1 MDWEGVFEQELGHLC
16 WTQVV
21 AALGCHG
28 AGFLMRDL
36 SDMSKFRL
44 SHWVQAHLSVIFY
57 SILPIA
63 LTVRSTKYDFFKSSL
78 VFSPGHPDMASVRP
92 LHQPP
97 GGTSC
102 RFWHGSTFRVGT
114 SPIAC
119 FLMLLWYNQAI
130 SSLRHCEEKNPA
142 DCRWGLPLAWAHF
155 SYFSYSSFNISR
167 WGLPLA
173 WALSALPLTPIL
185 LGAVLQIAW
194 IRRGVPFTMVG
205 SWQQCV

>member
-1 MDWEGVFEQELGHLC
+1 
-16 WTQVV
+16 
-21 AALGCHG
+21 
-28 AGFLMRDL
+28 MRDL

-63 LTVRSTKYDFFKSSL
+63 LTVRSTKYDFFKCSL
-78 VFSPGHPDMASVRP
+78 VFSPGHPDMAPVRP

-114 SPIAC
+114 SSIAC

-142 DCRWGLPLAWAHF
+142 D
-155 SYFSYSSFNISR
+155 SR

-194 IRRGVPFTMVG
+194 IRRGVPFTMVSG
-205 SWQQCV
+205 WHSMMDRNVFDVI